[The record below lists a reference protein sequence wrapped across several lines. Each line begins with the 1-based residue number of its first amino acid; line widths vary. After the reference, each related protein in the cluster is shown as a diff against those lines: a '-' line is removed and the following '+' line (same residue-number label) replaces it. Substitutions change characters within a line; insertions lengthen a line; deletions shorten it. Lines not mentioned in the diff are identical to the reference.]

1 MAKEQLEKDYYA
13 DRPPEPYCDDESPND
28 WANLAHYAEENLEKA
43 FERIEELEQKNAK
56 LKGDAD
62 SVFDNWCKGDDPC
75 PHLKKRDN
83 QLTKAKE
90 ILQTVLDKWK
100 EERWIL
106 QSEKEVRMIE
116 RLMKQAEQF
125 LSDSK
130 RSVHSPVNSPSRG

>member
-1 MAKEQLEKDYYA
+1 MTKEQLEKDYYA

-43 FERIEELEQKNAK
+43 FERIEELENENADLEAQLESERDLPAIAYMQGAEKQKKKDAEQLAK
-56 LKGDAD
+56 
-62 SVFDNWCKGDDPC
+62 
-75 PHLKKRDN
+75 
-83 QLTKAKE
+83 TKE

-106 QSEKEVRMIE
+106 QSEEEVRMIE

-125 LSDSK
+125 LK
-130 RSVHSPVNSPSRG
+130 EE